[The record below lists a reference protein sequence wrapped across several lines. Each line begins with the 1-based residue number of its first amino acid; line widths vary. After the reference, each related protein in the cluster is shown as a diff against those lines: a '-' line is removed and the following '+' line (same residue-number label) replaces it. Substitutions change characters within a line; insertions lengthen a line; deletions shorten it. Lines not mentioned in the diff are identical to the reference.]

1 MQTGQGFFA
10 AVNNSSLG
18 LALAVSEAAVVAGEK
33 TARLQV
39 ESAKT
44 LFQESVE
51 QARKM
56 MAVKNVEEAAEMMS
70 AWSKE
75 GVEKLSGYS
84 RNYVSIAQDAQ
95 RRMTKALDENGAVLQ
110 REVLETAE
118 KAVLHLPVPGG
129 DSLLAGMKLAVKSAT
144 TAMDALNEMV
154 QQVTEFAGAS
164 LKAASVGAE
173 VIPVPSRKR
182 AS

>member
-1 MQTGQGFFA
+1 MQIGQGFFA

-18 LALAVSEAAVVAGEK
+18 LALAATEAAAVAGDQ
-33 TARLQV
+33 TVRLQL
-39 ESAKT
+39 ETAKT
-44 LFQESVE
+44 LFQESVG
-51 QARKM
+51 QARKWM
-56 MAVKNVEEAAEMMS
+56 GVTSVEEAAEMMS

-75 GVEKLSGYS
+75 GIEKLSGYS
-84 RNYVSIAQDAQ
+84 RNYVSIAQEAQ
-95 RRMTKALDENGAVLQ
+95 RHVTKALDENSAVLQ
-110 REVLETAE
+110 REVIETAE

-129 DSLLAGMKLAVKSAT
+129 DNLLAGMKLAVKSAT
-144 TAMDALNEMV
+144 TAMDAVNQMM

-173 VIPVPSRKR
+173 VIPVPLRKR

>member
-1 MQTGQGFFA
+1 
-10 AVNNSSLG
+10 V
-18 LALAVSEAAVVAGEK
+18 
-33 TARLQV
+33 RLQL
-39 ESAKT
+39 ETAKT
-44 LFQESVE
+44 LFQESVG
-51 QARKM
+51 QARKWM
-56 MAVKNVEEAAEMMS
+56 GSKSMEETAEMMS

-95 RRMTKALDENGAVLQ
+95 RHVTKALDENSAVLQ

-129 DSLLAGMKLAVKSAT
+129 DSLLAGMKLAVNSAT
-144 TAMDALNEMV
+144 TAMDALNQMM

-164 LKAASVGAE
+164 LRAASVGAE
-173 VIPVPSRKR
+173 VIPVLSRKR